1 MFVLFIFLI
10 VFTIIAILNIFII
23 FFEIFTGGEDIV
35 AKKLQSKKKWDEITF
50 KECSFKPTLIS
61 KQCSSND
68 FYNSKK
74 FNLEESEESKSRFEN
89 DLNFRTSSSS
99 MKSNKNNNISVYNK
113 NSNISVYDKNS
124 DINISN
130 FSTNDFN
137 KYNNSIDIDNHN
149 VNNNV
154 DRNNDYDDDIKY
166 KRNNYNYHNDNKNSS
181 KDVDNDNNSNN
192 NDNNDNNNKNKNND
206 KNKNVDD
213 FDLDYQDFQN
223 GKTSKIKIK
232 RFELEDKKFASRNNF
247 DSILSSSSKIFK
259 KSNYDETFN
268 SKEEKIK
275 LKKREIERLDCE
287 KFKIKTGYYI

>member
-10 VFTIIAILNIFII
+10 FFTIIAILNIFII

-89 DLNFRTSSSS
+89 NLNFKTSSSS
-99 MKSNKNNNISVYNK
+99 MKSDKNNNISVNDR

-137 KYNNSIDIDNHN
+137 KYNNSIDIDNN
-149 VNNNV
+149 KSNDNNN
-154 DRNNDYDDDIKY
+154 DNNNNKNKNDNNYDDDTNHINH
-166 KRNNYNYHNDNKNSS
+166 KRNNYNYDNDNKNSS
-181 KDVDNDNNSNN
+181 KDVDNDNNNSNN
-192 NDNNDNNNKNKNND
+192 NDNNDNNNDNKNKNND

-232 RFELEDKKFASRNNF
+232 RFDLEEKKFASRNNF
-247 DSILSSSSKIFK
+247 DSILSSSSKKFK
-259 KSNYDETFN
+259 KS
-268 SKEEKIK
+268 K
-275 LKKREIERLDCE
+275 
-287 KFKIKTGYYI
+287 